1 MPLAA
6 DRAGNI
12 QILDRRRARFAAL
25 SLAALFGIERHI
37 LRRALGL
44 IDQKRGEAIDALHK
58 AAAERIERA
67 FIVLARHDRQRFFPL
82 AGQYGRGQLLG
93 RDGDQLVA
101 LVGGE
106 NRAPLAP
113 GVAHLHQ
120 PLDDGGAR
128 GGRAQTAVLHALA
141 QAFVLE
147 RAAGVLHGLKER
159 AVGVRL
165 GGLGLLRLELASLDL
180 ARRAD
185 GQIGQRVRLILI
197 ALFRTIDRLPAL
209 FERHAAGRAEIVR
222 AHAGGELHGQIF
234 IVGIVRGDQPPDH
247 HVEHAPL
254 RLAEPPQRGK
264 AAGGHERVMIADLRV
279 VVHPPARGE
288 FSGLPERRDQSGVR
302 LGQGV

>member
-1 MPLAA
+1 MSLAA

-12 QILDRRRARFAAL
+12 QIFDRRCARFAASGL
-25 SLAALFGIERHI
+25 LALLGIKRHV
-37 LRRALGL
+37 LRRVLGL
-44 IDQKRGEAIDALHK
+44 IDQKRGEAADALHE

-67 FIVLARHDRQRFFPL
+67 FIVLARHDRQRFLPL
-82 AGQYGRGQLLG
+82 AGHYGRGQLLG

-106 NRAPLAP
+106 YRAPLALC
-113 GVAHLHQ
+113 VAHLHQ

-128 GGRAQTAVLHALA
+128 GGRAQSAVLHALA

-165 GGLGLLRLELASLDL
+165 GGPGLLRLELASLDL

-185 GQIGQRVRLILI
+185 GQIGQRVGLVLIGLV
-197 ALFRTIDRLPAL
+197 RTIDRLPAL

-222 AHAGGELHGQIF
+222 AHAGGKLHGQIF
-234 IVGIVRGDQPPDH
+234 IVGIVRGDEPLDH
-247 HVEHAPL
+247 HVEHAPFHF
-254 RLAEPPQRGK
+254 AEPVQRGK
-264 AAGGHERVMIADLRV
+264 AAGGHQRVVIADLRI

-288 FSGLPERRDQSGVR
+288 FARLPERRGQRGVR
-302 LGQGV
+302 LGQRV